1 MLTDAP
7 VRRPSIVIVDEHR
20 PGTRAAMRTSAQEE
34 GNDMEEGTGIGIDVP
49 IDAGTTVEVR
59 SRFDQRWTKGFT
71 VADVTEEG
79 YLLRRQS
86 DGTVLPAWF
95 PREQIRPLRR
105 TA

>member
-7 VRRPSIVIVDEHR
+7 VRRATTLVVGTHR
-20 PGTRAAMRTSAQEE
+20 EEIRLGARHSDEE
-34 GNDMEEGTGIGIDVP
+34 GIHMEEGTGIGIDIP

-59 SRFDQRWTKGFT
+59 SRFDQRWTTGFT
-71 VADVTEEG
+71 VADVADEG
-79 YLLRRQS
+79 YRLRRQS

-95 PREQIRPLRR
+95 PREQLRPLGR

>member
-7 VRRPSIVIVDEHR
+7 VRRPTIVVVGTHRAGARPALRNSDE
-20 PGTRAAMRTSAQEE
+20 EE
-34 GNDMEEGTGIGIDVP
+34 GIDMEEGTGIGIEVP

-59 SRFDQRWTKGFT
+59 SRFDQRWTTGFT
-71 VADVTEEG
+71 VADVAEEG

-95 PREQIRPLRR
+95 PREQLRPLGR